1 MTESN
6 NAMYPKVTLLMVM
19 SVNGV
24 VAQNKVENSF
34 DWSSEEDRVQFLE
47 KTRKIGT
54 VIMGANTY
62 RSIGSKPYEGVRFFV
77 MTNNPGAFQENEMV
91 TFHQGAIKE
100 LLSQLAQK
108 KVDRVALL
116 GGPQINA
123 QCFEH
128 NLVDDIYLTIEP
140 LLMPEGMHLATS
152 FSNRVALKL
161 ESLETLNEA
170 KTLLLKYQVVK

>member
-1 MTESN
+1 MIESN
-6 NAMYPKVTLLMVM
+6 SLTYPKVSLLMVM

-24 VAQNKVENSF
+24 VAQKEVQNSF
-34 DWSSEEDRVQFLE
+34 EWTSEEDREQFLK
-47 KTRKIGT
+47 KTRDIGT

-62 RSIGSKPYEGVRFFV
+62 RSIGCKPYEGVRFYV
-77 MTNNPGAFQENEMV
+77 MTNHPDNFREHEMV
-91 TFHQGAIKE
+91 SFHQGSVKE
-100 LLSQLAQK
+100 LLYQLDGK
-108 KVDRVALL
+108 KVKRVALL

-128 NLVDDIYLTIEP
+128 NLVDDIYLTIEA

-152 FSNRVALKL
+152 ISHNVALKL
-161 ESLETLNEA
+161 ENLETLNET

>member
-1 MTESN
+1 MVDSN
-6 NAMYPKVTLLMVM
+6 NVIYPKVSLLMVM

-24 VAQNKVENSF
+24 VAQNIVENSF
-34 DWSSEEDRVQFLE
+34 DWSSEEDREQFLE
-47 KTRKIGT
+47 KTSNIGT

-62 RSIGSKPYEGVRFFV
+62 RSIGSKPYEGVRFYV
-77 MTNNPGAFQENEMV
+77 MTNTPDTFRENEKV
-91 TFHQGAIKE
+91 SFHQGSIKE
-100 LLSQLAQK
+100 LLFQLAQEN
-108 KVDRVALL
+108 VGHVALL

-140 LLMPEGMHLATS
+140 LLMPDGMHLATS
-152 FSNRVALKL
+152 FGERVTLKL

-170 KTLLLKYQVVK
+170 NTLLLKYRVVK